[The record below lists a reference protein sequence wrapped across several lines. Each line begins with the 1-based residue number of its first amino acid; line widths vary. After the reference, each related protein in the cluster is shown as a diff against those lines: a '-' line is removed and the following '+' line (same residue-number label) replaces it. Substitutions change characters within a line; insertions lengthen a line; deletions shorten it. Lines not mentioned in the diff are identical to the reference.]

1 MQAHRCRITTH
12 RRACCNNHQ
21 TKKSRSQQPEGIAVQ
36 IETPREHTP
45 RANLNN
51 QEADQGRANSQMA
64 NKSRSQQQESKAD
77 RGNQKTKV
85 RGRSKQTK
93 RKQSNT
99 DRGNQKTKVRG
110 RWKQPRGRSG
120 KIATT
125 KGQFRPD
132 RNNRKSTMAI
142 RDNTDQIKSWPE
154 ITSLLCRSPG
164 RTMPASPR
172 SA

>member
-1 MQAHRCRITTH
+1 MVTTH
-12 RRACCNNHQ
+12 RRACCNNHRA
-21 TKKSRSQQPEGIAVQ
+21 KKSRSQQPEGRAGQ
-36 IETPREHTP
+36 IETSREHTS

-64 NKSRSQQQESKAD
+64 NTSRSQQQESKAD

-93 RKQSNT
+93 RKQSKT
-99 DRGNQKTKVRG
+99 DRWNQKTKVRG
-110 RWKQPRGRSG
+110 RSKQPEGRSG
-120 KIATT
+120 KIGTT
-125 KGQFRPD
+125 KGQFRAD
-132 RNNRKSTMAI
+132 RNNQKSIVAI
-142 RDNTDQIKSWPE
+142 RDNRDLIRLGPE